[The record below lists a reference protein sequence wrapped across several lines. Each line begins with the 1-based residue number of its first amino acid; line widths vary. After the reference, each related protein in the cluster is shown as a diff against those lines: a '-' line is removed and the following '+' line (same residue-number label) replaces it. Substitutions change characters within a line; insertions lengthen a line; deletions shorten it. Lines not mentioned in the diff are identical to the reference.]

1 MRVLSYL
8 AYDLDSGLLLVL
20 ENSKAPE
27 PQNCH
32 LWNGVL
38 VLSP

>member
-27 PQNCH
+27 TSK
-32 LWNGVL
+32 
-38 VLSP
+38 LSSVEWGAGT